1 MRAMSE
7 FRGWLDEYEA
17 SFEHSFASLAER
29 IRKGYAEIDF
39 LAHRNGSAHSSDE
52 LLFTQVDL
60 DGVERRIYLE
70 QRENGLVKTE
80 VHDAEGKALFYW
92 ICNIAQEEDENDQ
105 RGGKHSAL
113 PMPPDDALPPAA
125 EHPWSY
131 TDRMLVVANT
141 LEQTYDQ
148 ILRTVATVVAY
159 DA

>member
-1 MRAMSE
+1 LEKTAVN
-7 FRGWLDEYEA
+7 
-17 SFEHSFASLAER
+17 FAA
-29 IRKGYAEIDF
+29 GMAF
-39 LAHRNGSAHSSDE
+39 FFG
-52 LLFTQVDL
+52 
-60 DGVERRIYLE
+60 
-70 QRENGLVKTE
+70 
-80 VHDAEGKALFYW
+80 

-113 PMPPDDALPPAA
+113 PVPPDDALPPAA

-148 ILRTVATVVAY
+148 ILRTGATVVAY